1 MTVRGAS
8 SLFMLLILVLASCTK
23 NPQLRTSEA
32 LGGDTVTKV
41 QELRDSVSRSVSQG
55 AAQRGVSSSGTSSPE
70 KGSMRVDTLV
80 GAVYVSGNEPFT
92 RLTLALNDGRSSIYI
107 EADTTLSKQLRKL
120 QGRVVRIF
128 GSVVR
133 NGTGDFVRVNE
144 FAVVQ

>member
-1 MTVRGAS
+1 
-8 SLFMLLILVLASCTK
+8 
-23 NPQLRTSEA
+23 
-32 LGGDTVTKV
+32 
-41 QELRDSVSRSVSQG
+41 
-55 AAQRGVSSSGTSSPE
+55 
-70 KGSMRVDTLV
+70 MRVDTLV